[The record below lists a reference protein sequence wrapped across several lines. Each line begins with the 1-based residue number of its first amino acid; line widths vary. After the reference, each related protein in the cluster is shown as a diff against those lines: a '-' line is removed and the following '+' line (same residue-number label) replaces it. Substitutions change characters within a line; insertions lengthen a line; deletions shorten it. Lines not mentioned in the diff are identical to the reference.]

1 MNIADR
7 IARLDPRE
15 QRLLNGGLVA
25 VAAVIVLLVPIA
37 LTAIVHGKRADNQ
50 ALRDAA
56 VSISDNV
63 DEIQRA
69 QVEKAAT
76 VERYAKP
83 APPLAPFLA
92 GLASDGGLEI
102 PESQDRQAIPHGK
115 KYMERSTRFS
125 LHKVGMLKL
134 SKFLEKI
141 EQSGNP
147 ITISSLNL
155 TKRGPEP
162 DQYDAEI
169 IVSAFDRS
177 AVPDKP
183 KKPAGG
189 ADADAGAGEAK
200 P

>member
-25 VAAVIVLLVPIA
+25 LSVVIVLLVPIS
-37 LTAIVHGKRADNQ
+37 LTAIVHGRRADNQ

-56 VSISDNV
+56 IGISDNV

-76 VERYAKP
+76 VERYSKP

-92 GLASDGGLEI
+92 GLATDGGVEI

-134 SKFLEKI
+134 SKFMEKI

-169 IVSAFDRS
+169 VVSAFDRS
-177 AVPDKP
+177 SAPDKP
-183 KKPAGG
+183 KKP
-189 ADADAGAGEAK
+189 DADAGAAEAK

>member
-1 MNIADR
+1 VNIADR

-15 QRLLNGGLVA
+15 QRLLNGGLLALA
-25 VAAVIVLLVPIA
+25 VVILLLVPIT
-37 LTAIVHGKRADNQ
+37 LTAIVHSRRAENQ

-56 VSISDNV
+56 LSIGDSV

-69 QVEKAAT
+69 QAEKAAT

-83 APPLAPFLA
+83 APPLAPYLA
-92 GLASDGGLEI
+92 GLATDGGLEI

-115 KYMERSTRFS
+115 MSMERSTRFS

-134 SKFLEKI
+134 AKFLEKI

-169 IVSAFDRS
+169 VVSAFDRS
-177 AVPDKP
+177 NVPDKP
-183 KKPAGG
+183 KKPA
-189 ADADAGAGEAK
+189 AEADAGAAEAK

>member
-1 MNIADR
+1 MSIADR

-15 QRLLNGGLVA
+15 QRLLNGVLLV
-25 VAAVIVLLVPIA
+25 VGVVIVLLLPIS
-37 LTAIVHGKRADNQ
+37 LTAVVHGKRSENQ

-56 VSISDNV
+56 DSINDSL
-63 DEIQRA
+63 DEILRA

-76 VERYAKP
+76 LERYSKP

-92 GLASDGGLEI
+92 GLATEAGVEI

-115 KYMERSTRFS
+115 KYTERSTKFS

-134 SKFLEKI
+134 LKFMERI

-147 ITISSLNL
+147 ITISSLNIR
-155 TKRGPEP
+155 KRLEPP
-162 DQYDAEI
+162 DQYDVEMM
-169 IVSAFDRS
+169 VSAFDRS
-177 AVPDKP
+177 TVADKP
-183 KKPAGG
+183 KKTAEVASAMAPDEG
-189 ADADAGAGEAK
+189 K

>member
-15 QRLLNGGLVA
+15 QRLLNGGLLVLA
-25 VAAVIVLLVPIA
+25 VVIVLLVPIT
-37 LTAIVHGKRADNQ
+37 LTAIVHSRRTDNQ

-56 VSISDNV
+56 ISIGDNV

-76 VERYAKP
+76 VERYSKP

-92 GLASDGGLEI
+92 GLASDGGIEI

-155 TKRGPEP
+155 TKRGPDP

-169 IVSAFDRS
+169 VVSAFDRS

-183 KKPAGG
+183 KKPAAE
-189 ADADAGAGEAK
+189 ADLDAGAGEAK

>member
-1 MNIADR
+1 MSIADR

-15 QRLLNGGLVA
+15 QRMLNGALLVIGLV
-25 VAAVIVLLVPIA
+25 VVLLLPIG
-37 LTAIVHGKRADNQ
+37 LTAVVHGKRSDNL

-56 VSISDNV
+56 DSITDSLDQ
-63 DEIQRA
+63 IQRA

-76 VERYAKP
+76 LERYARP

-92 GLASDGGLEI
+92 GLATEVGVEI

-115 KYMERSTRFS
+115 KYTERSTKFS

-134 SKFLEKI
+134 LKFMERI

-147 ITISSLNL
+147 ITISSLNIR
-155 TKRGPEP
+155 KRLEPP
-162 DQYDAEI
+162 DQYDVEMM
-169 IVSAFDRS
+169 VSAFDRS
-177 AVPDKP
+177 SAPDKP
-183 KKPAGG
+183 KKA
-189 ADADAGAGEAK
+189 ADAAATATSDEAK